1 MLEED
6 GGAFE
11 CKNACVHDGV
21 VAKTY
26 LNFSVLLAMAL
37 KAITRELKVVR
48 RTVIS
53 KGQTYEYGS
62 VNVVLPAELIGKR
75 VKVMVL
81 FEE

>member
-1 MLEED
+1 
-6 GGAFE
+6 
-11 CKNACVHDGV
+11 
-21 VAKTY
+21 
-26 LNFSVLLAMAL
+26 MAL

-48 RTVIS
+48 RTVVS